1 MRSLRNLLSSSTVC
15 GLFVSAIAFLII
27 IGLRSSGNLEFLEL
41 AAYDWFIRLRPTL
54 SRSDPRVAIIAITEE
69 DISREGHWP
78 LTDATLA
85 RTLATL
91 LQYKSRAIGLDVFRD
106 ISVPPGSKK
115 LESILL
121 ENQNIV
127 VVTKFGDEGV
137 QPPPILKNTEQ
148 VGFNDVIVD
157 PGGIVRRGLLF
168 LDDGET
174 AFYSFALRLTL
185 LYLRSEGIV
194 PRSDA
199 SSPQY
204 LRIGQTTIPPFEESD
219 GGYIDADAR
228 GYQFLLDFKDDRRS
242 FPIYSLQSLLSDE
255 IEKAAIKD
263 KVVLVGFM
271 AESVKDFFYTPRSRG
286 FRDAQQVQG
295 VTLHANIV
303 SQLLRH
309 AIDGS
314 SPMVTLKERQETL
327 WILLWAVMGSATGLL
342 TGSLWRFFVF
352 GLTGLIIIFFSS
364 FLAFLQ
370 GWWIPLVPPA
380 AVWLISAVSVT
391 AYVSSLEKRQRE
403 ILMGLFS
410 RHVSP
415 EVAESIWRQ
424 RDQFLNDGRPRSQEL
439 MVTVLFSDLK
449 GFTSVSERMDPQSL
463 IDWLNTYMDSMTQ
476 LIMDHGGVVDD
487 YAGDSIKANFGVP
500 LPRTSQAEIGRDATN
515 AVNCALAMESEI
527 LRLNSLWQEQ
537 RLPNVGIRIGIF
549 TGPVVAGALGS
560 SRRMKYTTVGDTVNT
575 AARLESYDK
584 DFARESL
591 CRILIGE
598 STLKYLGNQFKTC
611 RVGEGVLKGKDQKIN
626 IYQLFRKKDN
636 LEALFPRS

>member
-1 MRSLRNLLSSSTVC
+1 M
-15 GLFVSAIAFLII
+15 
-27 IGLRSSGNLEFLEL
+27 EFLEL
-41 AAYDWFIRLRPTL
+41 AAYDWFIRLRPVL
-54 SRSDPRVAIIAITEE
+54 SRSDPRVVIVAVTEQ

-91 LQYKSRAIGLDVFRD
+91 LQYSPRAIGLDIFRD
-106 ISVPPGSKK
+106 ISVPPGSKE

-121 ENQNIV
+121 TNQNII
-127 VVTKFGDEGV
+127 VVTKFSEKGV
-137 QPPPILKNTEQ
+137 QPPPILSNMEQ
-148 VGFNDVIVD
+148 IGFNDVIVD

-168 LDDGET
+168 LDDGQT

-185 LYLRSEGIV
+185 LYLRAEGVV
-194 PRSDA
+194 PRPDA
-199 SSPQY
+199 SSPQH
-204 LRIGQTTIPPFEESD
+204 LKLGQTTITPFEEND
-219 GGYIDADAR
+219 GGYIGADAR

-242 FPIYSLQSLLSDE
+242 FPTHSLQSLLSGE
-255 IEKAAIKD
+255 IEKSAIED
-263 KVVLVGFM
+263 KVVLVGVM

-286 FRDAQQVQG
+286 FKDAQQVQG
-295 VTLHANIV
+295 VILHANIV

-309 AIDGS
+309 AIDGT
-314 SPMVTLKERQETL
+314 SPMTASKERQETL
-327 WILLWAVMGSATGLL
+327 WILLWAVMGSVTGLL
-342 TGSLWRFFVF
+342 TSSLWRFFVF
-352 GLTGLIIIFFSS
+352 GLTGLIILFFSS

-370 GWWIPLVPPA
+370 RWWIPLVPPA
-380 AVWLISAVSVT
+380 GAWLISAVSVT

-403 ILMGLFS
+403 TLMGLFS

-415 EVAESIWRQ
+415 EVAESLWRQ

-439 MVTVLFSDLK
+439 MVTVLFADLR
-449 GFTSVSERMDPQSL
+449 GFTSVSERMAPQSL
-463 IDWLNTYMDSMTQ
+463 IDWLNTYMDSMTR

-500 LPRTSQAEIGRDATN
+500 LPRTSQAEIGRDAIN
-515 AVNCALAMESEI
+515 AANCALAMESEI
-527 LRLNSLWQEQ
+527 LRLNSLWKEQ
-537 RLPNVGIRIGIF
+537 HLPNVGIRIGIF

-560 SRRMKYTTVGDTVNT
+560 SQRMKYTTVGDTVNT

-598 STLKYLGNQFKTC
+598 STIKYLGNQFKTC
-611 RVGEGVLKGKDQKIN
+611 RVGEGILKGKDQKIT
-626 IYQLFRKKDN
+626 IYQLFRN
-636 LEALFPRS
+636 

>member
-1 MRSLRNLLSSSTVC
+1 M
-15 GLFVSAIAFLII
+15 
-27 IGLRSSGNLEFLEL
+27 
-41 AAYDWFIRLRPTL
+41 
-54 SRSDPRVAIIAITEE
+54 
-69 DISREGHWP
+69 
-78 LTDATLA
+78 TDATMA

-91 LQYKSRAIGLDVFRD
+91 LKYKPRAIGLDVFRD
-106 ISVPPGSKK
+106 ISVPPGSEK

-121 ENQNIV
+121 ENQNII

-168 LDDGET
+168 LDDGEKV
-174 AFYSFALRLTL
+174 FYSFALRLAL
-185 LYLRSEGIV
+185 LSLRAEGIV
-194 PRSDA
+194 PRPDA
-199 SSPQY
+199 SSPHH
-204 LRIGQTTIPPFEESD
+204 LRLGQTTIPPFEESD
-219 GGYIDADAR
+219 GGYIHADAR
-228 GYQFLLDFKDDRRS
+228 GYQFFLDFKDARGS
-242 FPIYSLQSLLSDE
+242 FPTYSLKSLLSEE
-255 IEKAAIKD
+255 IEKAALKD

-271 AESVKDFFYTPRSRG
+271 AESVKDFFYTPRSRS
-286 FRDAQQVQG
+286 FRAAQQVQG

-314 SPMVTLKERQETL
+314 SPMKTLKQRQEAF

-342 TGSLWRFFVF
+342 IGSLWRFFIV
-352 GLTGLIIIFFSS
+352 GLSGLIILFFSS
-364 FLAFLQ
+364 FLAFFQ

-380 AVWLISAVSVT
+380 AVWLISAASIT
-391 AYVSSLEKRQRE
+391 AYVSNLEKRQRE

-410 RHVSP
+410 KHVSP

-439 MVTVLFSDLK
+439 MVTVLFSDLR
-449 GFTSVSERMDPQSL
+449 GFTSVSERMDPQPL

-476 LIMDHGGVVDD
+476 LIMDNGGVVDD

-500 LPRTSQAEIGRDATN
+500 LPRTSQAEIGRDAIN
-515 AVNCALAMESEI
+515 AANCALAMENEI

-537 RLPNVGIRIGIF
+537 RLPDVGIRIGIF

-560 SRRMKYTTVGDTVNT
+560 SQRLKYTTVGDTVNT

-591 CRILIGE
+591 CRILVGE
-598 STLKYLGNQFKTC
+598 STLRYLGNQFKT
-611 RVGEGVLKGKDQKIN
+611 RLVGEVVLKGKDQKIT
-626 IYQLFRKKDN
+626 IYQIFGGKG
-636 LEALFPRS
+636 

>member
-1 MRSLRNLLSSSTVC
+1 
-15 GLFVSAIAFLII
+15 
-27 IGLRSSGNLEFLEL
+27 LEFLEL
-41 AAYDWFIRLRPTL
+41 AAYDWFIRLRPIP
-54 SRSDPRVAIIAITEE
+54 SRSDPLVVIVAITEQ

-91 LQYKSRAIGLDVFRD
+91 LQCSPRAIGLDIFRD
-106 ISVPPGSKK
+106 ISVPPGGKE

-121 ENQNIV
+121 ANQNII
-127 VVTKFGDEGV
+127 VVTKFGEKGV
-137 QPPPILKNTEQ
+137 QPPPILRNMEQ
-148 VGFNDVIVD
+148 IGFNDVIVD

-168 LDDGET
+168 LDDGQR
-174 AFYSFALRLTL
+174 AFYSFALKLTL
-185 LYLRSEGIV
+185 LYLRAEGVV
-194 PRSDA
+194 PRPDA
-199 SSPQY
+199 SSPQH
-204 LRIGQTTIPPFEESD
+204 LKLGQTTIRPFEEND
-219 GGYIDADAR
+219 GGYIGADAR
-228 GYQFLLDFKDDRRS
+228 GYQFLLDFQDDRRS
-242 FPIYSLQSLLSDE
+242 FPTHSLKSLLSGE
-255 IEKAAIKD
+255 IEKAAIED
-263 KVVLVGFM
+263 KVVLVGVM

-286 FRDAQQVQG
+286 FKDAQQVQG
-295 VTLHANIV
+295 VVLHANIV

-309 AIDGS
+309 AIDGT
-314 SPMVTLKERQETL
+314 SPMATLRERQETF
-327 WILLWAVMGSATGLL
+327 WIFFWAVMGGVTGMLA
-342 TGSLWRFFVF
+342 GSLLRFFVF
-352 GLTGLIIIFFSS
+352 GLTGLIILFFSS

-380 AVWLISAVSVT
+380 AVWLISAVSIT

-403 ILMGLFS
+403 TLMGLFS

-415 EVAESIWRQ
+415 EVAESLWRQ

-439 MVTVLFSDLK
+439 MVTVLFADLR

-463 IDWLNTYMDSMTQ
+463 IDWLNTYMDSMTR

-500 LPRTSQAEIGRDATN
+500 LPRTSQAEIGRDAIN
-515 AVNCALAMESEI
+515 AANCALAMESEI

-537 RLPNVGIRIGIF
+537 HLPSVGIRIGIF

-584 DFARESL
+584 NFARESL

-598 STLKYLGNQFKTC
+598 STLKYLGNQFETR
-611 RVGEGVLKGKDQKIN
+611 RVGEGALKGKDQKII
-626 IYQLFRKKDN
+626 IYQLFKNKDN
-636 LEALFPRS
+636 HEALFPGS

>member
-1 MRSLRNLLSSSTVC
+1 M
-15 GLFVSAIAFLII
+15 SAIVFLII
-27 IGLRSSGNLEFLEL
+27 VGLRSSGNLEFLEL
-41 AAYDWFIRLRPTL
+41 AAYDWFIRLRPSI
-54 SRSDPRVAIIAITEE
+54 SRSDPRVAIVAITEQ

-85 RTLATL
+85 RTLTTL
-91 LQYKSRAIGLDVFRD
+91 LKYKPRAIGLDVFRD
-106 ISVPPGSKK
+106 ISVPPGSEE

-121 ENQNIV
+121 ENQNIIA
-127 VVTKFGDEGV
+127 VTKFGDEGV

-174 AFYSFALRLTL
+174 VFYSFPLRLTL
-185 LYLRSEGIV
+185 LHLRAEGIV
-194 PRSDA
+194 PQPDA
-199 SSPQY
+199 SSPQH
-204 LRIGQTTIPPFEESD
+204 LRLGKTTIPPFEESD

-228 GYQFLLDFKDDRRS
+228 GYQFFLDFKDDRGS
-242 FPIYSLQSLLSDE
+242 FSTYSLKSLLSEE
-255 IEKAAIKD
+255 IEKAALKD

-286 FRDAQQVQG
+286 LRAAQQVQG
-295 VTLHANIV
+295 VTLHASVV

-314 SPMVTLKERQETL
+314 SPMKTLKQRPEAF

-342 TGSLWRFFVF
+342 IGSLWRFFIV
-352 GLTGLIIIFFSS
+352 GLGGLIILFFSS
-364 FLAFLQ
+364 FLAFFQ

-380 AVWLISAVSVT
+380 AVWLISAASVT
-391 AYVSSLEKRQRE
+391 AYVSNLEKRQRE

-439 MVTVLFSDLK
+439 MVTVMFSDLR
-449 GFTSVSERMDPQSL
+449 GFTSVSEKMDPQSL

-476 LIMDHGGVVDD
+476 LIMDNGGVVDD

-500 LPRTSQAEIGRDATN
+500 LPRTSQAEIGKDALN
-515 AVNCALAMESEI
+515 AAKCALAMEGEI
-527 LRLNSLWQEQ
+527 LRLNSLWQDQ
-537 RLPNVGIRIGIF
+537 RLPKVGIRIGIF

-560 SRRMKYTTVGDTVNT
+560 SRRLKYTTVGDTVNT

-591 CRILIGE
+591 CRILVGE
-598 STLKYLGNQFKTC
+598 STLKYLGNQFKTR
-611 RVGEGVLKGKDQKIN
+611 RVGEVVLKGKDQEIT
-626 IYQLFRKKDN
+626 IYQIIGGKG
-636 LEALFPRS
+636 